1 MAAKIETS
9 IWLAIRSR
17 IETISLSYSKAWPGE
32 YFEVPYDADGLLPYL
47 RVGRVSVAPIR
58 RYIKDGEPHERTG
71 SVIVTLVRPI
81 INAPVSLYDQD
92 AATIAEHFKDGTN
105 MYSNGICVSVT
116 SYPYVQ
122 EGYEDNGYWTVP
134 VSIPWRCF
142 A

>member
-1 MAAKIETS
+1 MIEAYIWLSIRAHIETLPLDYP
-9 IWLAIRSR
+9 I
-17 IETISLSYSKAWPGE
+17 AWPGE
-32 YFEVPYDADGLLPYL
+32 YFEVPSTGTSIDTYI

-58 RYIKDGEPHERTG
+58 MFIEDGKPHERTG
-71 SVIVTLVRPI
+71 SVIVTLVRSIVPG
-81 INAPVSLYDQD
+81 PGGSVSLYDRD
-92 AATIAEHFKDGTN
+92 ASIIASHFKDGTN